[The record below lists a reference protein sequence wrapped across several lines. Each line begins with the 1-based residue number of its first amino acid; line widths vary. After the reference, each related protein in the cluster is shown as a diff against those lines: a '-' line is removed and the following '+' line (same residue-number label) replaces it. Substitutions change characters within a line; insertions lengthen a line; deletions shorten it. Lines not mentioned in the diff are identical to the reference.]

1 MVSAACLA
9 LGLPYWTAGGTGVA
23 VGIDKRFV
31 SERACDFIAAANIK
45 GHGFNHFH
53 LGGYMLWRFW
63 PDRDRLPFAT
73 IHPEAMR
80 REDRLGYE
88 LARTEPGGWKA
99 LDQRHHFDY
108 ALLYRRQLGGDVLL
122 DELDKDNDFTLVF
135 LDDNAAVF
143 VRWNGPL
150 APVAMRYAYQVVPAG
165 RGSIAAF
172 GRECERDSTLRERA
186 RNELARQAA
195 ASEFNAM
202 ANSVRATLD
211 LMDGRLDSAGTHL
224 RQAMTVDR
232 DLPRAHERLGMIA
245 LSAGRPAEAVK
256 ELKQAVAEKPVPAGV
271 HFALGNAYARV
282 GDAAKAIDQ
291 YRAELR
297 VDPGNAAASDSLR
310 TLGSE
315 H

>member
-1 MVSAACLA
+1 
-9 LGLPYWTAGGTGVA
+9 
-23 VGIDKRFV
+23 
-31 SERACDFIAAANIK
+31 
-45 GHGFNHFH
+45 
-53 LGGYMLWRFW
+53 
-63 PDRDRLPFAT
+63 
-73 IHPEAMR
+73 MR

-88 LARTEPGGWKA
+88 LARTQPGGWKA

-211 LMDGRLDSAGTHL
+211 LMDGRLDSARTHL

-245 LSAGRPAEAVK
+245 LSGERADAGRGG
-256 ELKQAVAEKPVPAGV
+256 QAGAARR
-271 HFALGNAYARV
+271 ALRPR
-282 GDAAKAIDQ
+282 Q
-291 YRAELR
+291 RLRADR
-297 VDPGNAAASDSLR
+297 
-310 TLGSE
+310 
-315 H
+315 